1 MVLLTPLVG
10 PRNYL
15 TLPSSLRSWQQAA
28 LRSGTLPV
36 IGVAGSRGKSTV
48 VRMLESIFSRAGLRT
63 AVWTNRGVEVMG
75 RRQRGEI
82 AGWTR
87 ALNHLAEGLVD
98 VALQELDWAT
108 VNAVGL
114 PVSSYPMIAVTN
126 LCANSATCLTDEN
139 TQQALKALPTVLCA
153 TQRKGTLVLNG
164 DDFQLLSNERSLDC
178 NVLVVALS
186 GDSPAI
192 RARRLVGELG
202 LWVVD
207 DTIVLGDGRSE
218 STPIIRADQIPLTL
232 NNEAT
237 FETSNAI
244 IASGI
249 ALACGMDTEAIRA
262 GLSEFSSSPALLPG
276 SFNVHHLDGARVVV
290 DRMNPSW
297 FLRTILR
304 AVVPGGKSPLVT
316 VLGSLDRFSDERA
329 YHIGRLLGRYR
340 GAVISHSTH
349 SASRLEAFRRGL
361 TRSSVPP
368 LMIRLPTERRAF
380 NRGLK
385 AMRSGAQMLILTDD
399 PDSINRSLA
408 RLKHVNVRG

>member
-1 MVLLTPLVG
+1 
-10 PRNYL
+10 
-15 TLPSSLRSWQQAA
+15 
-28 LRSGTLPV
+28 
-36 IGVAGSRGKSTV
+36 
-48 VRMLESIFSRAGLRT
+48 
-63 AVWTNRGVEVMG
+63 
-75 RRQRGEI
+75 
-82 AGWTR
+82 
-87 ALNHLAEGLVD
+87 
-98 VALQELDWAT
+98 
-108 VNAVGL
+108 
-114 PVSSYPMIAVTN
+114 
-126 LCANSATCLTDEN
+126 
-139 TQQALKALPTVLCA
+139 
-153 TQRKGTLVLNG
+153 
-164 DDFQLLSNERSLDC
+164 
-178 NVLVVALS
+178 
-186 GDSPAI
+186 
-192 RARRLVGELG
+192 
-202 LWVVD
+202 VD

-276 SFNVHHLDGARVVV
+276 SFNVHHLDHLDGARVVV

-297 FLRTILR
+297 FLRSTLR

-340 GAVISHSTH
+340 GAVISHSTQ

-385 AMRSGAQMLILTDD
+385 AMRSCGQMLILTDD
-399 PDSINRSLA
+399 PDSINRSLE
-408 RLKHVNVRG
+408 RLKHARVRV